1 MYLFLTILIS
11 YILGSI
17 PNALIIGKVFFK
29 KDIREYGSGNL
40 GGSNT
45 GRVLGKKV
53 GFIVMVLD
61 MLKSIIAILLTKT
74 IISYTN
80 PDLLNLSIYLSAF
93 FTLIGH
99 CYTCFAKFKGGKAV
113 ASTFGILFITNIYI
127 FLICLALYGIILK
140 ICKMVSLDSIIIF
153 FVATLLSFIP
163 AFRHS
168 PLLNIDF
175 NLYYC
180 LFLFLCACF
189 VVYRHRSNIV
199 RIKNGNENKITWM
212 K

>member
-1 MYLFLTILIS
+1 MYIFLTVLLSYLI
-11 YILGSI
+11 GSI

-29 KDIREYGSGNL
+29 KDVRQYGSGNL

-61 MLKSIIAILLTKT
+61 QLKSVIAILLTKL
-74 IISYTN
+74 IIQNTN
-80 PDLLNLSIYLSAF
+80 PELLNLSIYLSAASVI
-93 FTLIGH
+93 LGH

-127 FLICLALYGIILK
+127 FLICLALYGIMLK
-140 ICKMVSLDSIIIF
+140 VCKLVSLSSIIIF
-153 FVATLLSFIP
+153 FVAAALTLIP
-163 AFRHS
+163 TFRYSPFLQITFDYFYTISLLAFA
-168 PLLNIDF
+168 L
-175 NLYYC
+175 
-180 LFLFLCACF
+180 F
-189 VVYRHRSNIV
+189 VVYRHRSNIK
-199 RIKNGNENKITWM
+199 RLQQGTENKITWM